1 MWRRELR
8 WNQGCFASGGSF
20 CLFASD
26 TFNPIYLWQWWN
38 WPQWLRFNSPF
49 MLVLHSFS
57 FNHRD
62 IASSLLLN
70 NRTSVRAQN
79 PPSLPAITKAHSL
92 TNIGNSRLIAPP
104 TPSIYLLLTRL
115 PPLLYVW
122 FPHCIY
128 KNDFPHWPLTLVFF
142 LAPSSRRLRDK
153 INKFRQTQQSF
164 SLL

>member
-1 MWRRELR
+1 MTLR
-8 WNQGCFASGGSF
+8 LVCF
-20 CLFASD
+20 CLLFLSLCFWHIKPNLFLIMMKLTPVGSSQACSSLY
-26 TFNPIYLWQWWN
+26 FL
-38 WPQWLRFNSPF
+38 
-49 MLVLHSFS
+49 
-57 FNHRD
+57 FNHFD

-70 NRTSVRAQN
+70 NRTSVQAQN
-79 PPSLPAITKAHSL
+79 PLSLPAITKAHSL

-142 LAPSSRRLRDK
+142 PRCFLSTPPRQ
-153 INKFRQTQQSF
+153 NK
-164 SLL
+164 